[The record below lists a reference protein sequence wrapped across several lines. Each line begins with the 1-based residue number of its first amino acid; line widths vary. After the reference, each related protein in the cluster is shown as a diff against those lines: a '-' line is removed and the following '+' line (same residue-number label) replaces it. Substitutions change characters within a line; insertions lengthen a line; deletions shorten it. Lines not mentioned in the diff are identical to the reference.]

1 MRLTHQSLLQSILG
15 ASLWGFSG
23 IAAQAL
29 FQNHG
34 FPVLGLVTIRMLVAG
49 TLLLVTVRPRIPAGS
64 WPRLILL
71 SIFGYAGSQLTYLEA
86 LQYSNAPTATL
97 LQFLFL
103 PMVGA
108 YEALTGSIRWSYRWT
123 ATMALAIIG
132 TVLLIAGATLRIL
145 VTPLGLIFGLFA
157 ALSGAY
163 YTLGSR
169 RFVREQGAWWIT
181 TWGFLIGGLFTLP
194 FGALS
199 LLNYSLPSTTSEIE
213 AVLFLVGFVIV
224 FGTMLAFGLY
234 LSGMQ
239 RLSATEIG
247 IASSAEPIV
256 STIAAYAFLGV
267 VLTRAQYL
275 GGALIL
281 VAVSL
286 VASRRDAAHQHLASA
301 ELRPDRIRGFFR
313 RVP

>member
-1 MRLTHQSLLQSILG
+1 MRLTHQSLLQSVVG
-15 ASLWGFSG
+15 ASLWGISG

-29 FQNHG
+29 FQDYG

-49 TLLLVTVRPRIPAGS
+49 TLLLVTIRPRVPAGS
-64 WPRLILL
+64 WPRLIVL

-103 PMVGA
+103 PMVAG
-108 YEALTGSIRWSYRWT
+108 YEALTGSIQWSYRWT
-123 ATMALAIIG
+123 ATMTLAIIG
-132 TVLLIAGATLRIL
+132 TFLLIAGTTLRIL
-145 VTPLGLIFGLFA
+145 VTPLGLIFGLSA
-157 ALSGAY
+157 ALSGGY

-194 FGALS
+194 FGTLS
-199 LLNYSLPSTTSEIE
+199 LLNYSLPSTASDLGV
-213 AVLFLVGFVIV
+213 VLFLVGFVIV

-256 STIAAYAFLGV
+256 STIAAFVFLGV
-267 VLTRAQYL
+267 VLTGAQYV
-275 GGALIL
+275 GGTLIL
-281 VAVSL
+281 VAVIL
-286 VASRRDAAHQHLASA
+286 VASRSDRARQRPI
-301 ELRPDRIRGFFR
+301 LR
-313 RVP
+313 